1 MQKYLIKIS
10 FDGTDYHGWQVQ
22 PNGITVQES
31 LQNAMTKLYG
41 YAPDIT
47 GCSRTDAGVHAEEFY
62 CHFSLDIDICDCGIV
77 AGLNSVLKDDIRVLS
92 CKHIDKEF
100 HCRYAAKRKTYIY
113 KIDTRK
119 IADPFNARY
128 SYHYPGPLDI
138 RKMKIFCDSI
148 VGVHDFEGFSSA
160 NRSVKDTVREIFEC
174 NIDENDGF
182 LTFSVTGNGFLYN
195 MVRILVGTAID
206 VGNGRLNENIAN
218 EIFETKNRAQGG
230 FTAAAKGLF
239 LKRVEY

>member
-31 LQNAMTKLYG
+31 IQNAMKKLYG
-41 YAPDIT
+41 YAPDVT

-62 CHFSLDIDICDCGIV
+62 CHFYLENDIVDSGIV
-77 AGLNSVLKDDIRVLS
+77 AGLNSVLKEDVRVLS
-92 CKHIDKEF
+92 CVHINDDF
-100 HCRYAAKRKTYIY
+100 HCRYNAKRKTYLY

-119 IADPFNARY
+119 LTDPFISRY
-128 SYHYPGPLDI
+128 SYHYNVPLDI
-138 RKMKIFCDSI
+138 NSMNEFCKSVI
-148 VGVHDFEGFSSA
+148 GVHDFEGFSSA
-160 NRSVKDTVREIFEC
+160 NKSVKETVREIYDC
-174 NIDENDGF
+174 SVSDNQGI

-195 MVRILVGTAID
+195 MVRILVGTAIE
-206 VGNGRLNENIAN
+206 VGNGRLDENIAD
-218 EIFETKNRAQGG
+218 EIFKTKNRALGG
-230 FTAAAKGLF
+230 FTAPAKGLF

>member
-41 YAPDIT
+41 YAPDLT

-62 CHFSLDIDICDCGIV
+62 CHFSLNNDICDKGIV

-92 CKHIDKEF
+92 CKHVDKEF

-119 IADPFNARY
+119 IADPFTARY
-128 SYHYPGPLDI
+128 SYHYVGSLDI
-138 RKMKIFCDSI
+138 KKMKIFCDSI

-160 NRSVKDTVREIFEC
+160 NRSVKDTIREIFEC
-174 NIDENDGF
+174 NIDENDGI

-206 VGNGRLNENIAN
+206 VGNGRLSENIAN
-218 EIFETKNRAQGG
+218 EIFETKNRALGG